1 MAKLEQALKKMIN
14 NAIEYNKPS
23 EIYVGKIESVAPL
36 TIRLDINVPVLEED
50 ELILTHLVKD
60 YQIDI
65 TVGHFTEEMEVVE
78 GAMTDIKKHKHE
90 YKGRKKI
97 TVHNGLKVGEGVL
110 LIRQQGGQKFIV
122 LDRIDDP
129 QTEGEWL

>member
-1 MAKLEQALKKMIN
+1 MAKLEQALKQMIN
-14 NAIEYNKPS
+14 NAIEYSKPC
-23 EIYVGKIESVAPL
+23 EIYAGKVKTVSPL
-36 TIRLDINVPVLEED
+36 TILLNINVPALEED

-60 YQIDI
+60 YDVDI
-65 TVGHFTEEMEVVE
+65 TVGHFTEETEVVE

-97 TVHNGLKVGEGVL
+97 TIHNGLKAGEGVL

-122 LDRIDDP
+122 LDRIDNP

>member
-1 MAKLEQALKKMIN
+1 MAKLERALKQMIN
-14 NAIEYNKPS
+14 NAVEYNKPS
-23 EIYVGKIESVAPL
+23 EIYAGKVESTSPL
-36 TIRLDINVPVLEED
+36 TIRLDVNVPALEED

-60 YQIDI
+60 YEVDI
-65 TVGHFTEEMEVVE
+65 TVGHSTEETEVVE
-78 GAMTDIKKHKHE
+78 GAVTDIKKHKHE

-97 TVHNGLKVGEGVL
+97 TIHNGLKIG
-110 LIRQQGGQKFIV
+110 GGQKFIV

>member
-1 MAKLEQALKKMIN
+1 MAKLERALKQMIN
-14 NAIEYNKPS
+14 NAVEYNKPS
-23 EIYVGKIESVAPL
+23 EIYAGKVESTSPL
-36 TIRLDINVPVLEED
+36 TIILNVNVPALEED
-50 ELILTHLVKD
+50 ELILTHVVKD
-60 YQIDI
+60 YEVDI
-65 TVGHFTEEMEVVE
+65 TVGHSTEETEVVE
-78 GAMTDIKKHKHE
+78 GAVTDIKKHKHE

-97 TVHNGLKVGEGVL
+97 TIHNGLKIGEGVL

>member
-1 MAKLEQALKKMIN
+1 MVKLEQALKKMIN

-23 EIYVGKIESVAPL
+23 EIYVGKVESIGPL

-122 LDRIDDP
+122 LDRLDDP

>member
-1 MAKLEQALKKMIN
+1 MAKLERALKQMIN
-14 NAIEYNKPS
+14 NAVEYNKPS
-23 EIYVGKIESVAPL
+23 EIYAGKVESTSPL
-36 TIRLDINVPVLEED
+36 TIRLDVNVPALEED

-60 YQIDI
+60 YEVDI
-65 TVGHFTEEMEVVE
+65 TVGHSTEVTLVVE
-78 GAMTDIKKHKHE
+78 VAVTDIKKHKHE

-97 TVHNGLKVGEGVL
+97 TIHNGLKIGEGVL

>member
-1 MAKLEQALKKMIN
+1 MAKLERALKQMIN
-14 NAIEYNKPS
+14 NAVEYNKPT
-23 EIYVGKIESVAPL
+23 EIYAGKVESTSPL
-36 TIRLDINVPVLEED
+36 TIRLDVNVPALEED

-60 YQIDI
+60 YEVDI
-65 TVGHFTEEMEVVE
+65 SVGHLTEETEVVE
-78 GAMTDIKKHKHE
+78 GALTDIKKHKHE

-97 TVHNGLKVGEGVL
+97 TIHNGLKIGEGVL

>member
-1 MAKLEQALKKMIN
+1 MAKLEQALTQMIS
-14 NAIEYNKPS
+14 NAVEYTKPS
-23 EIYVGKIESVAPL
+23 EIYAGKVESVNPL
-36 TIRLDINVPVLEED
+36 TVRLDINVPVIEED

-60 YQIDI
+60 YEVDI
-65 TVGHFTEEMEVVE
+65 TVGHSTEETEVAE
-78 GAMTDIKKHKHE
+78 GKHE

-97 TVHNGLKVGEGVL
+97 TVHNGLKIGEGVL

>member
-1 MAKLEQALKKMIN
+1 MAKLEQVLTQMIS
-14 NAIEYNKPS
+14 NAVEYTKPS
-23 EIYVGKIESVAPL
+23 EIYAGKVESVNPL
-36 TIRLDINVPVLEED
+36 TVRLDINVPVIEED

-60 YQIDI
+60 YEVDI
-65 TVGHFTEEMEVVE
+65 TVGHSTEET
-78 GAMTDIKKHKHE
+78 TDIKKHKHE

>member
-23 EIYVGKIESVAPL
+23 EIYVGKVESVAPL
-36 TIRLDINVPVLEED
+36 TIRLDIIVPVLEED

-65 TVGHFTEEMEVVE
+65 TVGHSTEEMEVVE

>member
-1 MAKLEQALKKMIN
+1 MAKLEQALKQMIN
-14 NAIEYNKPS
+14 NAVEYNKPS
-23 EIYVGKIESVAPL
+23 EVYAGKVESVNPL
-36 TIRLDINVPVLEED
+36 AIRLDINVPVLEED

-60 YQIDI
+60 YEVDI
-65 TVGHFTEEMEVVE
+65 SVSHETEEFELVE
-78 GAMTDIKKHKHE
+78 GIPTDIKKHKHE

>member
-1 MAKLEQALKKMIN
+1 MAKLEQVLKKMIN

-23 EIYVGKIESVAPL
+23 EIYAGKVESVAPL

-65 TVGHFTEEMEVVE
+65 SVGHSTEEMEVVE

-90 YKGRKKI
+90 YKGLKKI

>member
-122 LDRIDDP
+122 LDT
-129 QTEGEWL
+129 QN

>member
-23 EIYVGKIESVAPL
+23 EIYVGKVESIGPL

-65 TVGHFTEEMEVVE
+65 TVGHSTEEMEVVE
-78 GAMTDIKKHKHE
+78 GTMTDIKKHKHE

>member
-23 EIYVGKIESVAPL
+23 EIYAGKVESVGPL

-65 TVGHFTEEMEVVE
+65 TVGHSTEEIEVIE
-78 GAMTDIKKHKHE
+78 GAPTDIKKHKHE

>member
-1 MAKLEQALKKMIN
+1 MADLIQLLKELSKN
-14 NAIEYNKPS
+14 TNEANEPFEHRKGTVETVN
-23 EIYVGKIESVAPL
+23 PL
-36 TIRLDINVPVLEED
+36 TIKVDQKLILEEED
-50 ELILTHLVKD
+50 LILTHLVKD
-60 YQIDI
+60 YDVDI
-65 TVGHFTEEMEVVE
+65 SVSHETKEFELIE
-78 GAMTDIKKHKHE
+78 GTPTDIKKHKHE

-97 TVHNGLKVGEGVL
+97 TIHNGLKIGEGVL

>member
-14 NAIEYNKPS
+14 NAVEYNKPS
-23 EIYVGKIESVAPL
+23 EIYAGKVESTSPL
-36 TIRLDINVPVLEED
+36 TIRLDVNIPALEED

-60 YQIDI
+60 YEADI
-65 TVGHFTEEMEVVE
+65 TVGHSTEETEVVE
-78 GAMTDIKKHKHE
+78 GAVTDIKKHKHE

-97 TVHNGLKVGEGVL
+97 TIHNGLKIGEGVL

-122 LDRIDDP
+122 LDRIDDS

>member
-1 MAKLEQALKKMIN
+1 VAKLEQALKQMIN
-14 NAIEYNKPS
+14 NAVEYSKPC
-23 EIYVGKIESVAPL
+23 EIYTGKVKTVSPL
-36 TIRLDINVPVLEED
+36 TILLNINVPVLEED

-60 YQIDI
+60 YEVDI
-65 TVGHFTEEMEVVE
+65 TVGHFTEETEVVE

-97 TVHNGLKVGEGVL
+97 TIHNGLKAGEGVL

-122 LDRIDDP
+122 LDRIDNP